1 MKSGRLQAFS
11 FCPTCRNIRAVR
23 GGMIT
28 YFPDSTRI
36 QGTCTTCGGRVD
48 ILGHR
53 HPGPRIGANK
63 RQLN

>member
-11 FCPTCRNIRAVR
+11 FCPTCGNIRAVR
-23 GGMIT
+23 GGTIT
-28 YFPDSTRI
+28 YFADSTRI
-36 QGTCTTCGGRVD
+36 QGTCVTCGARVD

-53 HPGPRIGANK
+53 HPGLKIGANK